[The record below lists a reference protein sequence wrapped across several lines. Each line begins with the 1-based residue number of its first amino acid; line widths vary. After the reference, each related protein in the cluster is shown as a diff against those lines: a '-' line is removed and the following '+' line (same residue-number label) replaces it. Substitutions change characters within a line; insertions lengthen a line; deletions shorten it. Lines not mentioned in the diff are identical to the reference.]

1 MFTEA
6 TQRTCIG
13 TGEMTRIAFIV
24 VLVPWESLSSP
35 ATSVYTPHRRVNVAH
50 REMALDTAPTIS

>member
-1 MFTEA
+1 M
-6 TQRTCIG
+6 QRTCIG

-24 VLVPWESLSSP
+24 VLVPWENPSSP